1 MKSLQ
6 KTSQEESQLQNL
18 KYRTS
23 IDFLIHQTPETIL
36 SNPEL
41 VTVRSLSHLNVTD
54 EQRETMKHYKIMMT
68 ASLIDALG
76 YVKTAI
82 DFTKEMCIEFVNTF
96 CYEFPNWKPEDFYLF
111 CRNVKQ
117 GKYKSEFNHSI
128 DYPTLFSW
136 LHRYDYEK
144 LQAIEARR
152 STETYVESTQIERTG
167 ESVEEVLKSFYDQ
180 IKARKKQYVPE
191 PISDEEKEVQRRF
204 TEWRKKKSE
213 FLVTLKDMD
222 VFKAEELR
230 REWERSNPFE

>member
-1 MKSLQ
+1 
-6 KTSQEESQLQNL
+6 
-18 KYRTS
+18 
-23 IDFLIHQTPETIL
+23 
-36 SNPEL
+36 
-41 VTVRSLSHLNVTD
+41 
-54 EQRETMKHYKIMMT
+54 MKHYKILMT

-117 GKYKSEFNHSI
+117 GKYKSKFNHSI

-136 LHRYDYEK
+136 LQKYDYEK
-144 LQAIEARR
+144 LQAIEACR

-167 ESVEEVLKSFYDQ
+167 ESVEEVLKSFYEQ
-180 IKARKKQYVPE
+180 IRARKKQYVPE

-222 VFKAEELR
+222 ILKAEELR